1 MIKVCLNAG
10 HKPGMDPGALGLKST
25 EAELALKFAT
35 KAAEYLR
42 AVGYNVL
49 VVQENELEDI
59 VEASD
64 NFDADVF
71 LSIHMNSAVAKA
83 AYGTETFYSVNSS
96 KGKKLAS
103 CVQKQVEAFMVEK
116 RIEQRPDISEDTV
129 RDYSDRGLKTNSL
142 YVVRNTNAPAAL
154 LEIGFI
160 SNELDEEILINNIDS
175 ISAAIARGVSDYF
188 A

>member
-10 HKPGMDPGALGLKST
+10 HKPGMDPGAIGSKST
-25 EAELALKFAT
+25 EADLALKYAT

-59 VEASD
+59 VAASD
-64 NFDADVF
+64 NFEADVF
-71 LSIHMNSAVAKA
+71 LSIHMNSATAKS
-83 AYGTETFYSVNSS
+83 AYGTETFYAASS
-96 KGKKLAS
+96 SRGRKLAS
-103 CVQKQVEAFMVEK
+103 CVQEQVEAFMVEK
-116 RIEQRPDISEDTV
+116 RITQRPNINKETV
-129 RDYSDRGLKTNSL
+129 KDYSDRGLKTNSL
-142 YVVRNTNAPAAL
+142 YVVRNTDAPAAL

-160 SNELDEEILINNIDS
+160 SNELDEEILINNIDG